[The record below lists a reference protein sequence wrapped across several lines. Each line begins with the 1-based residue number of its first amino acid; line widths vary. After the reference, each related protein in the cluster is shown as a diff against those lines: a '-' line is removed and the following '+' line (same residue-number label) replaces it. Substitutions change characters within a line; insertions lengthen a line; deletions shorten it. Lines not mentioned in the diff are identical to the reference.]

1 MDDEALARVTEGQR
15 ACLKLVLGHHNSKQ
29 IARSLGISS
38 HTVDQRLRQA
48 MRHLG
53 ASSRVD
59 AAKRLAALEGWPEY
73 QSLAC
78 QAPDIEPSLDS
89 ARHPAPTG
97 EERAGDAP
105 PSLEREIGKHESLH
119 KIGWIVAIA
128 TGVALFIAALIT
140 ALNALSE
147 FTR

>member
-1 MDDEALARVTEGQR
+1 VLA
-15 ACLKLVLGHHNSKQ
+15 HHNSKQ

-48 MRHLG
+48 IRHLG

-78 QAPDIEPSLDS
+78 QTPDIEPAGDPIPQ
-89 ARHPAPTG
+89 PAPKRQ
-97 EERAGDAP
+97 EKADHA
-105 PSLEREIGKHESLH
+105 SSAFEREIGDHESLQRTT
-119 KIGWIVAIA
+119 WIVAIA
-128 TGVALFIAALIT
+128 AAAVLLLAALIA